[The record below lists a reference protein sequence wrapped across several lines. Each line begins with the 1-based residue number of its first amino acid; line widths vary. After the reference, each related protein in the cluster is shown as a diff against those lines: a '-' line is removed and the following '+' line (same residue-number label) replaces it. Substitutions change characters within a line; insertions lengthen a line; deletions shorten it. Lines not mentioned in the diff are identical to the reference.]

1 MIWSKDRK
9 PTNPFGNCLNKKEKR
24 QIVEFINS
32 AYDENVPGP
41 VKFIVKRKVK
51 KIQDFDLDSVPE
63 PLRRCTIEELLLI
76 LKDAYEKDQLDL

>member
-1 MIWSKDRK
+1 MIYPKDRK
-9 PTNPFGNCLNKKEKR
+9 PTTPFVTCLNKKEKR

>member
-1 MIWSKDRK
+1 MIQSKDK
-9 PTNPFGNCLNKKEKR
+9 KTINHLVTCLNKKEKK
-24 QIVEFINS
+24 QIIDFINS

-51 KIQDFDLDSVPE
+51 KIGDFDLDSIPE
-63 PLRRCTIEELLLI
+63 PLRNCTMEELLLI